1 VNSMEDPSLKNLS
14 LAEIFS
20 ITLDIRKGKA
30 NTEDAK
36 GLMLQFCYYIDNEI
50 PPSKELL
57 WHIRDAFKAIL
68 DKEKPSS
75 ALGLMRKKD
84 KLKDDDSK
92 IAIAKEVLRS
102 RLNGK
107 SHINAVADACVNFNR
122 ERTVVG
128 EAWTRNKYDALL
140 ELRHERGWDNPWTP
154 EDAQKLDKI
163 FFSLII

>member
-1 VNSMEDPSLKNLS
+1 MEDPSLKNHS
-14 LAEIFS
+14 SAEISS

-57 WHIRDAFKAIL
+57 WHIRDGFKAIL
-68 DKEKPSS
+68 DKEKPAR
-75 ALGLMRKKD
+75 ALEPTRKKG
-84 KLKDDDSK
+84 KPKDDDSK

-107 SHINAVADACVNFNR
+107 SHISAVAEACVNFNR

-140 ELRHERGWDNPWTP
+140 ELRYERGWDNPWTLG
-154 EDAQKLDKI
+154 DVQKLDKI